1 MSADCGGCELAARSR
16 RAFMKEMALAAVG
29 LLGVSA
35 LRPAE
40 ALAESAIAI
49 EPLGNG
55 SVGGRLQRSY
65 ALPTSD
71 VIQVDV
77 DNEVIIARWQNRV
90 YAFSTKCPHKGAT
103 LRWLDDEQK
112 IFCPKHKAR
121 FGRDGAHLSGRGTRA
136 LHRYDISR
144 SGNSIVV
151 DLDVELRED
160 ADPAAWKAAVATS
173 CPSR

>member
-1 MSADCGGCELAARSR
+1 MPMSADCGGCELAAASR
-16 RAFMKEMALAAVG
+16 RAFIREMAMAAVG
-29 LLGVSA
+29 MLAVSA

-40 ALAESAIAI
+40 ALAGSAMVV
-49 EPLGNG
+49 EPLGSG
-55 SVGGRLQRSY
+55 SGRLQRKY

-77 DNEVIIARWQNRV
+77 DNEVIIARWQDRV
-90 YAFSTKCPHKGAT
+90 YAFSTRCPHKGAT

-144 SGNSIVV
+144 EGNSIVV
-151 DLDVELRED
+151 NLETELRED
-160 ADPAAWKAAVATS
+160 ADAAAWKAAVIVL
-173 CPSR
+173 

>member
-1 MSADCGGCELAARSR
+1 MSADCGGCELAAAGR
-16 RAFMKEMALAAVG
+16 RAFIKEMAMAAVG
-29 LLGVSA
+29 MLAVSA

-40 ALAESAIAI
+40 MMAEGATAIG
-49 EPLGNG
+49 PLSSGSGSGNG
-55 SVGGRLQRSY
+55 KLQRTY

-90 YAFSTKCPHKGAT
+90 YAFSTRCPHKGAT

-136 LHRYDISR
+136 LYRYDITR

-151 DLDVELRED
+151 DLGVELAED
-160 ADPAAWKAAVATS
+160 ANPGAWKAAVIVL
-173 CPSR
+173 

>member
-1 MSADCGGCELAARSR
+1 MSADCGGCKLAAASR
-16 RAFMKEMALAAVG
+16 RAFIREMATAAVG
-29 LLGVSA
+29 MLAVSA
-35 LRPAE
+35 LRPAA
-40 ALAESAIAI
+40 ALAGSALAV
-49 EPLGNG
+49 EPVGNG
-55 SVGGRLQRSY
+55 NGGGRLQRSY

-90 YAFSTKCPHKGAT
+90 YAFSTRCPHKGAT
-103 LRWLDDEQK
+103 LRWLDDEEK

-151 DLDVELRED
+151 DLDVVLRQDTD
-160 ADPAAWKAAVATS
+160 ASAGKAAVIVL
-173 CPSR
+173 

>member
-1 MSADCGGCELAARSR
+1 MSADCGGCELAAASR
-16 RAFMKEMALAAVG
+16 RAFIREMALAAVG
-29 LLGVSA
+29 MLAVSA

-40 ALAESAIAI
+40 AMADGATTIAPLA
-49 EPLGNG
+49 GG
-55 SVGGRLQRSY
+55 SGSGRLQRKY

-71 VIQVDV
+71 SIQVDV
-77 DNEVIIARWQNRV
+77 NNDVIIARWEDRV

-103 LRWLDDEQK
+103 LKWLDDEQK

-144 SGNSIVV
+144 EGNSMVV
-151 DLDVELRED
+151 NLDVELRED
-160 ADPAAWKAAVATS
+160 SHAAWKAAVIVL
-173 CPSR
+173 

>member
-1 MSADCGGCELAARSR
+1 MSADCGGCKLAAASR
-16 RAFMKEMALAAVG
+16 RAFIREMATAAVG
-29 LLGVSA
+29 MLAVSA
-35 LRPAE
+35 LRPAA
-40 ALAESAIAI
+40 ALAESAVAV
-49 EPLGNG
+49 EPVGNG
-55 SVGGRLQRSY
+55 NGNGGGRLQRSY

-90 YAFSTKCPHKGAT
+90 YAFSTRCPHKGAT
-103 LRWLDDEQK
+103 LRWLDDEEK

-151 DLDVELRED
+151 DLDVVLRQDTD
-160 ADPAAWKAAVATS
+160 ASAWKAAVIVL
-173 CPSR
+173 